1 MSRSARE
8 PLRFGW
14 RLVIS
19 LAAVAAVLVTIA
31 SREAPASAFVS
42 AVARSSPVDSL
53 LVTEREYTGW
63 KYFHVYCFR
72 CHGTDAFGGQLAPD
86 LRHSV
91 GPEGSIKHDDFVLTV
106 KEGRLAKGMPSWK
119 TMLSDEQIEGLF
131 DYVKARSEGRLA
143 PGRPHTAAT
152 KP

>member
-8 PLRFGW
+8 VLRLGS

-19 LAAVAAVLVTIA
+19 LGAVAAVFGTVA
-31 SREAPASAFVS
+31 SREAPASA
-42 AVARSSPVDSL
+42 VASIALPSSPMDSL

-72 CHGTDAFGGQLAPD
+72 CHGTDAIGGQLAPD
-86 LRHSV
+86 LRRSV
-91 GPEGSIKHDDFVLTV
+91 SSEGGVKHDSFVLMV
-106 KEGRLAKGMPSWK
+106 KEGRVDKGMPAWK

-131 DYVKARSEGRLA
+131 EYVKARSEGRLA
-143 PGRPHTAAT
+143 AGRPHTAAE
-152 KP
+152 KK